1 MINIIKL
8 TNKYYRKKYP
18 INYRIFVK
26 YQQLRR
32 SFRLKTKKIIPL
44 SKKEECLYNS
54 KFELTDRVEKVK
66 KGKYFKLN
74 GDIHI
79 LNAIPKTDLDSLYI
93 GLNELI
99 IRNPV
104 KHLLVGF
111 LSEKDVRDS
120 VFLFSKSSN
129 SNSYSRSF
137 FITPDS
143 KELKK
148 LIEFIEIMLFELSDD
163 YIGICFEVNLTKE
176 MKTEL
181 NNLINGE
188 CHGEEEFV
196 RHYRKKKKLVSIIN
210 WNPNITREKRV
221 NDYIIEIK
229 CRVLRFLDKY
239 LPLTNYSN
247 KAPISIDIYS
257 TNYDLKKDEEY
268 DSFLHSYD
276 IFNHR
281 AKKINQMT
289 TVYRYKNKSDEFVK
303 SDFLYMCGEGQSEIN
318 RSAKLIINKPI
329 ENQKMFLDNH
339 DIINFYIITF
349 YIITLYFY
357 YLGDFERTLTEIR
370 NNLYNYY
377 NNKESKIYKGY
388 EQVLKKIQKF
398 KMMFNNISLSDMSYT
413 DDRLQESLKFQNDR
427 YCRLIKKYDDLELSF
442 NNKMLVSNYK
452 STLFLTKLSILL
464 SILAIVITLYLSYRD
479 EKNTI
484 SNKIE
489 NSINKQTLTIE
500 QQTTILNNIMETI
513 K

>member
-1 MINIIKL
+1 MMEMINIIKL

-26 YQQLRR
+26 YQQLKR

-148 LIEFIEIMLFELSDD
+148 LIEFIEITLFELSDD
-163 YIGICFEVNLTKE
+163 YIGICFEVNLTKA

-210 WNPNITREKRV
+210 WNPNITREKKV

-276 IFNHR
+276 IFKHR

-303 SDFLYMCGEGQSEIN
+303 SDFLYICGEGQSEIN

-329 ENQKMFLDNH
+329 ENQRMFLDNH
-339 DIINFYIITF
+339 DIINF

-484 SNKIE
+484 NNKIE

-500 QQTTILNNIMETI
+500 QQTSILNNIMETL